1 MQQLSVSNLVR
12 YLRYKIDNDKNLQN
26 LNVIG
31 EISNLSLSV
40 SGHLYFCLKDEQ
52 SSIDC
57 VMFHGN
63 AAKLTFRPKNGDKV
77 ILKASASIYE
87 AQGRLQLYVTSI
99 RQDGIGDLYQKF
111 EELRIKLEAEGKFDP
126 AHKIELKTY
135 YPERI
140 AVLTGDDSAAMSDIR
155 RAFFRR
161 WPLCTVDYYPVLV
174 QGEKAAQDIIE
185 KLKKVDPMG
194 YDAIVLARG
203 GGSFEDLFCFNDEQ
217 LVNTIYD
224 LETFIVTG
232 IGHEQ
237 DYSLADLV
245 ADLRAATPTAAV
257 ELITPHIEDIAETLN
272 EYEYELRNYMTS
284 RMDREYLRY
293 DFLLERFIAYR
304 HHYEQLV
311 MRIDHHIDTIKTH
324 IVHKISQN
332 DDTIRNLID
341 KMRFKV
347 DFTLNNEQLHLKR
360 LNTLLE
366 AYSSQNVLKRGYTLV
381 IQNDHPVKRKKD
393 LQKME
398 FTVRFSD
405 GEIIA
410 QERGSDA

>member
-12 YLRYKIDNDKNLQN
+12 YLKYKIDNDRNLQN

-63 AAKLTFRPKNGDKV
+63 ASKLTFRPKNGDKV

-87 AQGRLQLYVTSI
+87 AQGRLQLYVSSI
-99 RQDGIGDLYQKF
+99 RLDGIGDLYQKF
-111 EELRIKLEAEGKFDP
+111 EELRIKLEAEGKFAP
-126 AHKIELKTY
+126 EHKISLPKY
-135 YPERI
+135 YPDRI
-140 AVLTGDDSAAMSDIR
+140 AVLTGDDSAAMSDIK

-174 QGEKAAQDIIE
+174 QGEKAAQDIIVR
-185 KLKKVDPMG
+185 LKEVDPLD
-194 YDAIVLARG
+194 YDAIILARG

-217 LVNTIYD
+217 LINAIYD
-224 LETFIVTG
+224 LKTFIVTG

-237 DYSLADLV
+237 DVSLADLA

-257 ELITPHIEDIAETLN
+257 ELITPDIADVSDALN
-272 EYEYELRNYMTS
+272 DSLYELRKYMTG

-293 DFLLERFIAYR
+293 DFLLERFIGYR
-304 HHYEQLV
+304 HHYEQLALK
-311 MRIDHHIDTIKTH
+311 INHHIDTIKTH
-324 IVHKISQN
+324 LLHQITHHADNMQSLG
-332 DDTIRNLID
+332 DR
-341 KMRFKV
+341 MRFKV
-347 DFTLNNEQLHLKR
+347 NFALNNEQLHLKR

-381 IQNDHPVKRKKD
+381 IQNDHPVKRKID
-393 LQKME
+393 LKPQE
-398 FTVRFSD
+398 FTLRFSD
-405 GEIIA
+405 GEIVA
-410 QERGSDA
+410 QERGTDA